1 MPILEIGQEVSFG
14 DYLISLE
21 ANNHAIIRHKVT
33 DEDVQ
38 PSFYEMQTMKCIAFG
53 GDAAAIEI
61 FPKQRDLFD
70 GRNQL
75 LDALKNMLM
84 SQDCEWENKDQGH
97 DWAEACEYARK
108 VIEDMGKE

>member
-1 MPILEIGQEVSFG
+1 MPILETGQEVSFG
-14 DYLISLE
+14 DYLVSLE

-38 PSFYEMQTMKCIAFG
+38 PSFYEMQIMKCIAFG

-70 GRNQL
+70 GQNQRHL
-75 LDALKNMLM
+75 WKMDVNEFPVNTY
-84 SQDCEWENKDQGH
+84 QRREN
-97 DWAEACEYARK
+97 
-108 VIEDMGKE
+108 